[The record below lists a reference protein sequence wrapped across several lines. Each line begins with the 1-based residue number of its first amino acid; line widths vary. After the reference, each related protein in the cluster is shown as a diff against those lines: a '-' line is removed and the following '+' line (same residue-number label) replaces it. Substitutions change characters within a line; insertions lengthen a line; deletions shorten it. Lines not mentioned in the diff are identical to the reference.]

1 MKLPFYIARRY
12 LVSKKTHNIINIISG
27 ISVVGVLVGTMA
39 LVIVLSVF
47 NGFEKVVVSMFNVFD
62 PDLQVTPREGKTF
75 RESELPAKT
84 IASLPGVISYTN
96 VVEENALFRYKE
108 KQCIAAI
115 KGVSPGYEKGSPVDT
130 LLVEGEMV
138 IQSVSFDFA
147 IPGFGIAYYL
157 GVQVDDPENLI
168 SIYVPDRHK
177 RIGSLSE
184 GTFRSETIRPSGI
197 FSVQQ
202 DFDNKFMFVPLR
214 FARRLLDYTDEV
226 TSAEIRLSPG
236 ANAETIQPQ
245 LEKLAGSRFIV
256 KNRLQQQDLLYK
268 TMKSEKWAVFL
279 ILTFILIIATFNVI
293 GSITMLILDK
303 KRDIGIL
310 RNIGANQQLIRRIFF
325 TEGTLIILAGA
336 LGGLLL
342 GFVICWLQQHFGLIK
357 LNGGGS
363 FVMSAYPVY
372 MKISDF
378 ILVFLTVLS
387 IGLAA
392 TWLPVHRISNR
403 FSDPKDPS

>member
-1 MKLPFYIARRY
+1 MNFPFYIARRY
-12 LVSKKTHNIINIISG
+12 LLSKKTHNIINIISG
-27 ISVVGVLVGTMA
+27 ISVVGVMVGTMA

-62 PDLQVTPREGKTF
+62 ADLQVSPRQGKTF
-75 RESELPAKT
+75 HENELPSESILA
-84 IASLPGVISYTN
+84 LPGVINYTL
-96 VVEENALFRYKE
+96 VVEENALLRYRE
-108 KQCIAAI
+108 KQYIATI
-115 KGVSPGYEKGSPVDT
+115 KGVSPGYEKGSPLDT

-138 IQSVSFDFA
+138 IQSDSFDFA

-157 GVQVDDPENLI
+157 GIQVNDPENLI
-168 SIYVPDRHK
+168 SIYVPDRNSH
-177 RIGSLSE
+177 INTLSE
-184 GTFRSETIRPSGI
+184 SSFRNETIKPSGI

-214 FARRLLDYTDEV
+214 FARRLLNYTDEV
-226 TSAEIRLSPG
+226 TSAEIRLTPG
-236 ANAETIQPQ
+236 IRAATIQTRV
-245 LEKLAGSRFIV
+245 EKLCGPRFIV
-256 KNRLQQQDLLYK
+256 KNRLQQQDMLYK

-310 RNIGANQQLIRRIFF
+310 RNMGATQQLIRRIFF
-325 TEGTLIILAGA
+325 TEGSLIILSGA
-336 LGGLLL
+336 VGGLLL

-363 FVMSAYPVY
+363 FVMNAYPVE
-372 MKISDF
+372 MKIMDF
-378 ILVFLTVLS
+378 LMVFVTVFS

-392 TWLPVHRISNR
+392 TWLPVHRISAK
-403 FSDPKDPS
+403 FSDTKN